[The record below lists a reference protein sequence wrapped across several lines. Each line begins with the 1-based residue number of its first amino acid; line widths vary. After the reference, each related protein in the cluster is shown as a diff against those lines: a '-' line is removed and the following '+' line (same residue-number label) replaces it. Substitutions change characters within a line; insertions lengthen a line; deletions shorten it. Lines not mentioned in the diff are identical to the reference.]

1 MNINSKISSW
11 WGSVEIVKINF
22 IPIDPF
28 TQASLEWNKD
38 GESVHLNIQN
48 VTMAAHIDVRVWI
61 AHMIPMW
68 GANFHVKDLNMNFD
82 LSTSDVYNVY
92 PQLHITPKLDAL
104 DIDFDFFYI
113 TWFIKWF
120 VKPASILPML
130 EDAITSGIQS
140 LNEAWRNP
148 QKTSGLIGLVGKL
161 LLSLE
166 PVRPIEMNK
175 DTDLIEFGL
184 DGRVFDQSKDHF
196 LTKDC
201 EEKADR
207 LERTH
212 SNQFFIHESTVED
225 IVKGI
230 IASNFPFEV

>member
-1 MNINSKISSW
+1 MRPSVLICLVLLVSPFCAHTAPEGPVPLQKPGNIQASLNRDSVNHIVGFVVPILCYTIFGGGDLATMNINSKISSW

-120 VKPASILPML
+120 VKPSSILPML

-148 QKTSGLIGLVGKL
+148 
-161 LLSLE
+161 
-166 PVRPIEMNK
+166 
-175 DTDLIEFGL
+175 
-184 DGRVFDQSKDHF
+184 
-196 LTKDC
+196 
-201 EEKADR
+201 
-207 LERTH
+207 
-212 SNQFFIHESTVED
+212 
-225 IVKGI
+225 
-230 IASNFPFEV
+230 

>member
-1 MNINSKISSW
+1 
-11 WGSVEIVKINF
+11 
-22 IPIDPF
+22 
-28 TQASLEWNKD
+28 
-38 GESVHLNIQN
+38 
-48 VTMAAHIDVRVWI
+48 MAAHIDVRVWI

-120 VKPASILPML
+120 VKPSSILPML

-148 QKTSGLIGLVGKL
+148 
-161 LLSLE
+161 
-166 PVRPIEMNK
+166 
-175 DTDLIEFGL
+175 
-184 DGRVFDQSKDHF
+184 
-196 LTKDC
+196 
-201 EEKADR
+201 
-207 LERTH
+207 
-212 SNQFFIHESTVED
+212 
-225 IVKGI
+225 
-230 IASNFPFEV
+230 